1 MLEARA
7 HHQLKHL
14 LRQEGGGDWP
24 HHLTLCRLVGRS
36 LRRADHTLIR
46 LAAGSDPNWLVGL
59 MVPLAMGEVSVAL
72 VATEAMRRRL
82 LQVELPRLRAAGL
95 ALSCWEGEKAP
106 EQARLWLLSHE
117 GLLRAW
123 QSGELGARQLVFPE
137 AELVQSRLREALEIN
152 LESSHW
158 EQLRRCLPAADSSL
172 LALHERLSRR
182 ILSQPATPS
191 NQVAVAPED
200 EAPLRQL
207 LRLLGPLPD
216 PWPAWMA
223 ADDRHWT
230 SWATVDRRQLQ
241 WRLHRQPLEPL
252 EVAAGLLDG
261 RGTVVVGLLGKETG
275 LPGIT
280 PKVVVDLAEPP
291 LADPLPLYVPWRQPL
306 PNSPHYSDHLLDH
319 SRRLVLAQTGLS
331 IVLVE
336 DASLRLTLASGL
348 AAEFGSRVVHQN
360 TAPASNGVIC
370 CSWGWWLDHQNRLPL
385 PCQVIVGP
393 LPISSLEEPLTA
405 ARVANLRQQGR
416 DWFRELL
423 LPEAVLQLQRASASL
438 RRATGRL
445 ALLDGRVRSR
455 SWGQQVLTSLEP
467 WVELSRLLPT

>member
-14 LRQEGGGDWP
+14 LRQEGGGGWP

-46 LAAGSDPNWLVGL
+46 LAPGSDPDWLVGL
-59 MVPLAMGEVSVAL
+59 MVPLAMGEVPVAL
-72 VATEAMRRRL
+72 VASEPLRRRL
-82 LQVELPRLRAAGL
+82 QQVELPRLRAAGL
-95 ALSCWEGEKAP
+95 GLACWEGDNAP
-106 EQARLWLLSHE
+106 EQARLWLLSHK
-117 GLLRAW
+117 GLIRAW
-123 QSGELGARQLVFPE
+123 QSGELGSRQLVFPE
-137 AELVQSRLREALEIN
+137 AELLESRLREALEITLAN
-152 LESSHW
+152 SHW

-182 ILSQPATPS
+182 ILGQPARPS
-191 NQVAVAPED
+191 DQVAVAPEE

-207 LRLLGPLPD
+207 LKLLGPLPD

-223 ADDRHWT
+223 AAGPPWT

-241 WRLHRQPLEPL
+241 WQLQRQPLEPL
-252 EVAAGLLDG
+252 EVIGELLEG
-261 RGTVVVGLLGKETG
+261 RGTVVIGLLGKEAG

-291 LADPLPLYVPWRQPL
+291 LADPLPVYVPWRQPL
-306 PNSPHYSDHLLDH
+306 PNSPHYGDHLLDH
-319 SRRLVLAQTGLS
+319 SRRLVLAQAGLS

-336 DASLRLTLASGL
+336 DSALRLSLASGL
-348 AAEFGSRVVHQN
+348 AAEFGSRVGHQN

-370 CSWGWWLDHQNRLPL
+370 CSWGWWLDHQHRLPL
-385 PCQVIVGP
+385 PCQLIVGP
-393 LPISSLEEPLTA
+393 LPISSLEDPLTA
-405 ARVANLRQQGR
+405 ARVAERRQQGR

-423 LPEAVLQLQRASASL
+423 LPEAIGQLQRASASL
-438 RRATGRL
+438 RRASGRL

-455 SWGQQVLTSLEP
+455 SWGQQVLASLEP